1 MSKPKRHHWWPMAQ
15 SRYWANADGVVTV
28 TRADGTS
35 FRTNPL
41 NIGVESELYTR
52 FLWDDAKDTT
62 IEDWFA
68 KTIDGPT
75 TDMIEHLLDPSNIC
89 RESFRGHPE
98 KVRAVKEL
106 GFRVRPYIEKVSIPP
121 NIRQS
126 ISRYVAALL
135 VRHPKYLARLVEFH
149 RAKGDATSGIKNLAL
164 DNMLHLYNVYA
175 ERISRS
181 VFMLTRRGG
190 SAEYIYSDG
199 GLLVEEPW
207 RTESGI
213 PFDIHAPLTPDIALQ
228 VLPVPLEFEDDLSA
242 AVVSETTNQGVARQ
256 NRIVLGGASRFVFS
270 RQEVPIAFISQ
281 NFGIPAPK
289 NIGCRVVNGR
299 FEAWFDRTRK

>member
-1 MSKPKRHHWWPMAQ
+1 MAQ
-15 SRYWANADGVVTV
+15 SRYWTNADGVVTV

-35 FRTNPL
+35 FRANPL

-52 FLWDDAKDTT
+52 FLEEDAKDTT

-68 KTIDGPT
+68 EAIDGPA
-75 TDMIEHLLDPSNIC
+75 TDMIEHLLDPSNAR

-98 KVRAVKEL
+98 KARTVREL
-106 GFRVRPYIEKVSIPP
+106 GFRVRPYIEKISIPP

-135 VRHPKYLARLVEFH
+135 VRHPKYLARLVKFH
-149 RAKGDATSGIKNLAL
+149 GAEGDATSAVKNRAL
-164 DNMLHLYNVYA
+164 DNMLHLHTAYA

-181 VFMLTRRGG
+181 VFLLTRRTG

-228 VLPVPLEFEDDLSA
+228 VLPVPLELEDDLSA

-270 RQEVPIAFISQ
+270 RQVVPTAFISQ

-289 NIGCRVVNGR
+289 NIGHRVVNGR
-299 FEAWFDRTRK
+299 FEAWFDPTRK